1 MKCLQCSEDFKPRTK
16 LSKYCSKYCCNKMF
30 YYNNYEKSV
39 NIRKQYSKDN
49 KDKVSKK
56 DAIYYE
62 NNKDRLQQQTAEY
75 ASKNKDLCNAK
86 CAKYN
91 TIKMKAAPKWLT
103 KDHFKQIESLY
114 TKAKELEELDGVK
127 RHVDHIVPLQ
137 NKIVCGLHVPW
148 NLRVI
153 TAKENM
159 LKSNKLIEGL

>member
-1 MKCLQCSEDFKPRTK
+1 MKCIQCFKEFKPRTK
-16 LSKYCSKYCCNKMF
+16 LSKYCSKYCCNKKF
-30 YYNNYEKSV
+30 YYDNYEKSV

-62 NNKDRLQQQTAEY
+62 NNTDRLKKQTAEY
-75 ASKNKDLCNAK
+75 AFNNRDSCNYK

-91 TIKMKAAPKWLT
+91 AIKTKAAPKWLT
-103 KDHFKQIESLY
+103 KEHFEQIKEFY
-114 TKAKELEELDGVK
+114 KEAKRLEELDGVK
-127 RHVDHIVPLQ
+127 RHVDHIIPLQ
-137 NKIVCGLHVPW
+137 GKTVSGLHVPW

-159 LKSNKLIEGL
+159 NKSNKLIEEP